1 MLPHRA
7 AAALAVSALLT
18 VPALAQSPPGP
29 PWPEVVSPG
38 GITLRWY
45 PDDVS
50 EATAQAVA
58 DMHCA
63 AIGRT
68 AVLAEL
74 EQDGSVQLGTYR
86 CR

>member
-1 MLPHRA
+1 MLSRRMAAVLA
-7 AAALAVSALLT
+7 AAALFAAPAV
-18 VPALAQSPPGP
+18 AQSPPGP

-50 EATAQAVA
+50 ETAAQGAA

-63 AIGRT
+63 ATGRS
-68 AVLAEL
+68 AVLAAL
-74 EQDGSVQLGTYR
+74 ERDGSVEIGSYR